1 MPFNKAAG
9 LIYNLVMDRTTIT
22 KMVGQLFII
31 GFEGKTP
38 SKEVESFIQKNNIGG
53 ICYFG
58 HNVENPEQLAN
69 LTNYLQGLSPQ
80 VPLFITIDQ
89 EGGLVSRLGPP
100 FCEAPA
106 PGHLEKS
113 SPTEVFEIMQVMGAE
128 MKAVGINWDFAPVCD
143 VDTNPENPIIGKF
156 NRSYS
161 SNVEVVEK
169 LASGAVRGLQ
179 KSGVIA
185 CAKHFPGHGDTSTDS
200 HLTLPVIEH
209 TYERLNELEL
219 KPFRRVIR
227 SGVETVMTAH
237 VLYTA
242 IDDAYPATLSKTI
255 IQELLRKE
263 CRFDGVVVSDDMH
276 MKGIT
281 EHYPNEQAVVLAVQA
296 GIDQL
301 LYCMNY
307 EAQERALE
315 ALVKAVMEKEVPL
328 YKIEESI
335 KRAHSLKKKYI
346 GERYQP
352 LEPAKA
358 KEIVGCAAHH
368 EIISK
373 PPASKR
379 ATG

>member
-1 MPFNKAAG
+1 M
-9 LIYNLVMDRTTIT
+9 IS

-38 SKEVESFIQKNNIGG
+38 SKEVESFIQKNSIGG

-58 HNVENPEQLAN
+58 HNVESPEQLAN
-69 LTNYLQGLSPQ
+69 LSNYLQGLSPDM
-80 VPLFITIDQ
+80 PLFVTIDQ

-100 FCEAPA
+100 FCEIPS
-106 PGHLEKS
+106 PGQLEKS
-113 SPTEVFEIMQVMGAE
+113 SPTEVFEMMQIMGAE
-128 MKAVGINWDFAPVCD
+128 MKAIGINWDFAPVCD
-143 VDTNPENPIIGKF
+143 VNSNPENPIIGRF
-156 NRSYS
+156 NRAYS
-161 SNVEVVEK
+161 SDVETVER

-185 CAKHFPGHGDTSTDS
+185 CAKHFPGHGDTTADS

-209 TYERLNELEL
+209 SYERLNDVEL

-255 IQELLRKE
+255 IQEMLRKE
-263 CRFDGVVVSDDMH
+263 CRFNGVIVSDDML

-301 LYCMNY
+301 LYCMNFD
-307 EAQERALE
+307 AQERAFE
-315 ALVKAVMEKEVPL
+315 ALVKAVIDKEIPL

-335 KRAHSLKKKYI
+335 KRAHQLKKKYI
-346 GERYQP
+346 GEKYQP
-352 LEPAKA
+352 VDPKKA
-358 KEIVGCAAHH
+358 KEIVGCEAHRQV
-368 EIISK
+368 ISK
-373 PPASKR
+373 TPK
-379 ATG
+379 

>member
-1 MPFNKAAG
+1 
-9 LIYNLVMDRTTIT
+9 MDHSTIS

-58 HNVENPEQLAN
+58 HNIEGPEQLAN
-69 LTNYLQGLSPQ
+69 LSNYLQSLSPKM
-80 VPLFITIDQ
+80 PLFTTIDQ

-100 FCEAPA
+100 FCEVPAPA
-106 PGHLEKS
+106 QLENS
-113 SPTEVFEIMQVMGAE
+113 SPTEVFEIMQVMGSE

-143 VDTNPENPIIGKF
+143 VNTNPENPIIGKF

-161 SNVEVVEK
+161 SDVAVVER
-169 LASGAVRGLQ
+169 LASGAARGLQ

-185 CAKHFPGHGDTSTDS
+185 CAKHFPGHGDTSADS
-200 HLTLPVIEH
+200 HLTLPVVEH
-209 TYERLNELEL
+209 SYEKLNEREL
-219 KPFRRVIR
+219 KSFRRVIR

-263 CRFDGVVVSDDMH
+263 CRFEGVIVSDDMR

-296 GIDQL
+296 GVDQL
-301 LYCMNY
+301 LYCMGF
-307 EAQERALE
+307 EAQELALE
-315 ALVKAVMEKEVPL
+315 AVVKGVIDKEIPL
-328 YKIEESI
+328 YRIEDSM
-335 KRAHSLKKKYI
+335 KRAHQLKKKYI
-346 GERYQP
+346 GEKYQP
-352 LEPAKA
+352 VDAKKA
-358 KEIVGCAAHH
+358 KEIVGCEAHQQV
-368 EIISK
+368 ISK
-373 PPASKR
+373 TPIKKSLA
-379 ATG
+379 G

>member
-1 MPFNKAAG
+1 M
-9 LIYNLVMDRTTIT
+9 
-22 KMVGQLFII
+22 
-31 GFEGKTP
+31 
-38 SKEVESFIQKNNIGG
+38 
-53 ICYFG
+53 
-58 HNVENPEQLAN
+58 
-69 LTNYLQGLSPQ
+69 
-80 VPLFITIDQ
+80 PLFMTIDQ

-106 PGHLEKS
+106 PFQLENS
-113 SPTEVFEIMQVMGAE
+113 SPTEVFEVMQVMGSE

-143 VDTNPENPIIGKF
+143 VNTNLENPIIGRF

-161 SNVEVVEK
+161 ANVDVVER

-185 CAKHFPGHGDTSTDS
+185 CAKHFPGHGDTTTDS

-263 CRFDGVVVSDDMH
+263 CRFEGIVVSDDMH

-281 EHYPNEQAVVLAVQA
+281 EHYPVEQAVVLAIQA

-307 EAQERALE
+307 EIQERALE
-315 ALVKAVMEKEVPL
+315 ALVKAVLDKEVPL

-346 GERYQP
+346 GEKYQP
-352 LEPAKA
+352 VDPAKA
-358 KEIVGCAAHH
+358 KEIVGCSAHQ
-368 EIISK
+368 EVISK
-373 PPASKR
+373 TPIKKLA
-379 ATG
+379 AN